1 MESYLRNNTIIKNK
15 IKIFHIG
22 TRDNKNINVLKCID
36 TGVLFLDKNI
46 QTNYKEHNLNY
57 WKSFDIKEAREK
69 TYEDDHRRKLLV
81 ESLLKEK
88 SKILDFGCGNGGFL
102 NLLEGGDKFGIELN
116 KEILKI
122 LEKEKLSVK
131 NDINE
136 FEEKFDLICMFHV
149 LEHLDNPIEILKDI
163 KSKMEKDSTL
173 IVEVPHAND
182 ALIKKYDC
190 EKFKDFTFWSEH
202 LVLYTK
208 ETLKKVLELSG
219 FKNIEISGEQR
230 YNIFNH
236 LHWISKGV
244 PGGDK
249 KFGLSDTNLIQSYN
263 NFLKDNDMTDTLI
276 AKVKIN

>member
-1 MESYLRNNTIIKNK
+1 MELYLRNNAIIKNK
-15 IKIFHIG
+15 IELFHIG
-22 TRDNKNINVLKCID
+22 TRDNKNINVLKCMD

-46 QTNYKEHNLNY
+46 QTNYEEHNLNY
-57 WKSFDIKEAREK
+57 WKSFDIKEARKK

-81 ESLLKEK
+81 ENILEENY
-88 SKILDFGCGNGGFL
+88 KILDFGCGNGGLL
-102 NLLEGGDKFGIELN
+102 NLLEGCDKFGIELN
-116 KEILKI
+116 NEMVKI
-122 LEKEKLSVK
+122 LEKENFSVK
-131 NDINE
+131 NDINK
-136 FEEKFDLICMFHV
+136 FDEKFDLICMFHV
-149 LEHLDNPIEILKDI
+149 LEHLDQPIEILKDI

-208 ETLKKVLELSG
+208 ETLKKVLELAG
-219 FKNIEISGEQR
+219 FKDIEISGEQR

-236 LHWISKGV
+236 LHWLSKGE

-249 KFGLSDTNLIQSYN
+249 KFGLSDTNLIQNYN
-263 NFLKDNDMTDTLI
+263 NFLKDNDITDTII

>member
-1 MESYLRNNTIIKNK
+1 MESYLKNNGIVNEK
-15 IKIFHIG
+15 IELFHKG
-22 TRDNKNINVLKCID
+22 TRDDKDINVLKCTD
-36 TGVLFLDKNI
+36 TGILFLDKNI
-46 QTNYKEHNLNY
+46 QTNYEKHDLNY
-57 WKSFDIKEAREK
+57 WKSFNIKEAREK
-69 TYEDDHRRKLLV
+69 THEDDLRRKFLV
-81 ESLLKEK
+81 QNFLKEK

-116 KEILKI
+116 NEMLKI
-122 LEKEKLSVK
+122 LEKENFSVK
-131 NDINE
+131 NNIKKFD
-136 FEEKFDLICMFHV
+136 EKFDLICMFHV

-202 LVLYTK
+202 LILYTK

-219 FKNIEISGEQR
+219 FKNIKISGEQR

-236 LHWISKGV
+236 LHWLSKGE
-244 PGGDK
+244 PGGGK
-249 KFGLSDTNLIQSYN
+249 KFELSDTNLIQSYN
-263 NFLKDNDMTDTLI
+263 NFLKYNDMTDTLI